1 MDILDGII
9 NTILGP
15 DTSQMSEEDRRKTE
29 AGRAKDTAK
38 ASEYAFNASN
48 DPGSQFM
55 RPETSVG
62 TGKSIMDSVKT
73 LMQLFGGGGGGG

>member
-29 AGRAKDTAK
+29 AGRARIRLKRQSTHSMRAMTPGVSSCVRRLQLEP
-38 ASEYAFNASN
+38 ASPSWT
-48 DPGSQFM
+48 
-55 RPETSVG
+55 R
-62 TGKSIMDSVKT
+62 
-73 LMQLFGGGGGGG
+73 